1 MIECAYCERP
11 LICETCG
18 TPYTPPTH
26 EHYEALSQPN
36 VALDCPECGSV
47 LVCHWC
53 KSAYDGAD
61 ADEDEPAAAA
71 RA

>member
-1 MIECAYCERP
+1 MIDCAYCERP

-18 TPYTPPTH
+18 AAYLPPTQ

-36 VALDCPECGSV
+36 VALDCTECGNV

-53 KSAYDGAD
+53 KSAYDGLG
-61 ADEDEPAAAA
+61 ADEDEHAVTTGA
-71 RA
+71 